1 MKKFLSIILSICII
15 FTIFTMPATALVVEP
30 AVENVE
36 QLSVSAAL
44 ADPEILNFLIEND
57 ELNELYKAQEEI
69 RNFQYDITAAY
80 TRESLGNF
88 NISANDV
95 QNVSEKY
102 NLQLPSET
110 VSKVID
116 NGTINIQRNSL
127 GKIIDVWYIY
137 YTVTSKSFSVR
148 AALVDADNPL
158 DLVSGTIT
166 RYYLN
171 NSTWKT
177 KDSKPFKKAIV
188 TKGTVYTWTVP
199 KWGVKEKFEYNTT
212 VSDNGLKHN
221 YNNVNEDN
229 FVRYNFEAKP
239 YKSFSANGG
248 QRHHFVPATSLRSND
263 YDSNTAY
270 CIRMMTEDHKK
281 TGSYGSS
288 KYVAEMTNLLSDQK
302 YEDAL
307 QKEVDDLKS
316 KYDCE
321 GIAGNLQQKY
331 FDEVVTCLIK
341 YESLFEIN

>member
-1 MKKFLSIILSICII
+1 MKKFLSIILSICI
-15 FTIFTMPATALVVEP
+15 IFTMPATALVVEP

-69 RNFQYDITAAY
+69 RNFQYDTTAAY

-110 VSKVID
+110 VSEVID
-116 NGTINIQRNSL
+116 NGTINIQRDSL
-127 GKIIDVWYIY
+127 GNIIDIWYIY
-137 YTVTSKSFSVR
+137 YTVTSSSFSVR

-158 DLVSGTIT
+158 DSVSGTIT

-177 KDSKPFKKAIV
+177 KDSKPFRKGIV
-188 TKGTVYTWTVP
+188 TNGTVYTWYVS
-199 KWGVKEKFEYNTT
+199 KWGVKEKFEYDIT
-212 VSDNGLKHN
+212 VTDNGLRHN
-221 YNNVNEDN
+221 YDNVNEDN
-229 FVRYNFEAKP
+229 FTRYNFEAKP
-239 YKSFSANGG
+239 YRSFSANGG
-248 QRHHFVPATSLRSND
+248 QRHHFVPAKSLNNNGF
-263 YDSNTAY
+263 DSNTAY

-288 KYVAEMTNLLSDQK
+288 TYVTVMTNLLSNKK
-302 YEDAL
+302 YQDAL
-307 QKEVDDLKS
+307 QKEVNDLQS

-331 FDEVVTCLIK
+331 YGEVITCLIK
-341 YESLFEIN
+341 YEELFEIN